1 MSEALFMI
9 GAAEAS
15 ARILEYIETLSK
27 ERVPLSAA
35 LGFVLAERV
44 VAPLSLPLWRNAS
57 MDGYAVRAVDV
68 ANTPVRLRVI
78 DEVPAGAVPRGGI
91 GAGEAM
97 KIMTGAPVPDGADTV
112 IRIEDTDRGDRTVE
126 IRNSRDSTKNIR
138 PLGEDYRTG
147 DTLGNPGD
155 VVTPGLIGVLASAGA
170 AHVTIY
176 RQPTVG
182 IVSSG
187 DELVM
192 LDRFESVLAGERIV
206 SSNSYSLPALVRE
219 AGALPRDMGIAVD
232 DPQALRERVEA
243 ARGCDLLVTTGGIS
257 VGDRDYTRTVLQEL
271 GADIKFWRVRIRPG
285 GPLAFGV
292 VDGRPW
298 IGLAGNPVSA
308 MVTFELYVRPAI
320 LKMSGHTRLFP
331 LPSRVVLEEPVAVSG
346 DLTHF
351 LRVVLTPRDGRLHA
365 RLTGTQSSGAL
376 MSMAR
381 ANALLIVPEGRR
393 EYREGE
399 ELNAIPLGVGQPSSD
414 VFPA

>member
-1 MSEALFMI
+1 MV

-15 ARILEYIETLSK
+15 ARILEHIPRLST

-35 LGFVLAERV
+35 LGSVLAEQV
-44 VAPLSLPLWRNAS
+44 VAPLSLPLWANSS
-57 MDGYAVRAVDV
+57 MDGYAVRSDDIS
-68 ANTPVRLRVI
+68 TIPTRLSVI
-78 DEVPAGAVPRGGI
+78 AEVPAGAVPGSGIARGQ
-91 GAGEAM
+91 AM
-97 KIMTGAPVPDGADTV
+97 KVMTGAPVPDGADSV
-112 IRIEDTDRGDRTVE
+112 IRIEDTDRGDQSIE
-126 IRNSRDSTKNIR
+126 IRNGRDIRKNIR
-138 PLGEDYRTG
+138 PRGEDYREG
-147 DTLGNPGD
+147 EALGEIGD
-155 VVTPGLIGVLASAGA
+155 VVTAALIGVLASAGA
-170 AHVTIY
+170 ANVTIY
-176 RQPTVG
+176 RKPTVG

-192 LDRFESVLAGERIV
+192 LDAFGSVLAGERIV
-206 SSNSYSLPALVRE
+206 SSNSYSIPALVRQ
-219 AGALPRDMGIAVD
+219 AGALPRDMGIAID
-232 DPQALRERVEA
+232 EPQALRTKVDA

-257 VGDRDYTRTVLQEL
+257 VGDRDYTRAVLEEL
-271 GADIKFWRVRIRPG
+271 GADMKFWRVRIRPG

-320 LKMSGHTRLFP
+320 LKMCGHTRLFP
-331 LPSRVVLEEPVAVSG
+331 LPSPTVLDDPVSVSG

-351 LRVVLTPRDGRLHA
+351 LRVIVAPRDGRLHA

-376 MSMAR
+376 TSMAR

-393 EYREGE
+393 EYPVGE
-399 ELNAIPLGVGQPSSD
+399 ELNTIPLGGGQLSSD

>member
-15 ARILEYIETLSK
+15 ARILEHIETLSK

-68 ANTPVRLRVI
+68 ANTPVRLHVI
-78 DEVPAGAVPRGGI
+78 DEVPAGAVPQGGI

-192 LDRFESVLAGERIV
+192 LDRFGSVLAGERIV

-232 DPQALRERVEA
+232 DPQALRERVEV

-320 LKMSGHTRLFP
+320 LKMCGHTRLFP
-331 LPSRVVLEEPVAVSG
+331 LPARIVLEEPVTVSG

-393 EYREGE
+393 EYGAGE
-399 ELNAIPLGVGQPSSD
+399 ELNAIPLGVGRPSSD

>member
-1 MSEALFMI
+1 MLRP
-9 GAAEAS
+9 AEAS
-15 ARILEYIETLSK
+15 ARILDHVQRLTT
-27 ERVPLSAA
+27 ERVPLASA
-35 LGFVLAERV
+35 LGFVLAEKV
-44 VAPLSLPLWRNAS
+44 VAPLSLPPWANAS
-57 MDGYAVRAVDV
+57 MDGYAVRADDIISVP
-68 ANTPVRLRVI
+68 TRLRVVA
-78 DEVPAGAVPRGGI
+78 EVPAGAVPPAGI
-91 GAGEAM
+91 QRGEAM

-112 IRIEDTDRGDRTVE
+112 IRVEDTDHGEHSVE
-126 IRNSRDSTKNIR
+126 VRSARDIARNIR
-138 PLGEDYRTG
+138 PRGEDYREG
-147 DTLGNPGD
+147 EVLGNMGD
-155 VVTPGLIGVLASAGA
+155 VVTPALIGVLASAGA

-192 LDRFESVLAGERIV
+192 LDRFGSVLAGERII

-219 AGALPRDMGIAVD
+219 AGALPRDMGIAAD
-232 DPQALRERVEA
+232 DPQALHERIEA

-257 VGDRDYTRTVLQEL
+257 VGDRDYTRAVLERL

-308 MVTFELYVRPAI
+308 MVTFELYVKPAI
-320 LKMSGHTRLFP
+320 LKMCGHTHIFP
-331 LPSRVVLEEPVAVSG
+331 LPTRVVLDAPVVVTG

-351 LRVVLTPRDGRLHA
+351 LRVVLTPRDGRLYA
-365 RLTGTQSSGAL
+365 RSTGTQSSGAL
-376 MSMAR
+376 TSMAR

-393 EYREGE
+393 EYSVGE
-399 ELNAIPLGVGQPSSD
+399 ELNAIRLGAGRLLSD

>member
-9 GAAEAS
+9 RAADAS
-15 ARILEYIETLSK
+15 ARILDHVERLTT

-35 LGFVLAERV
+35 LGFVLAEKV
-44 VAPLSLPLWRNAS
+44 VAPLSLPPWANAS
-57 MDGYAVRAVDV
+57 MDGYAVRADDMIS
-68 ANTPVRLRVI
+68 APTRLRVVA
-78 DEVPAGAVPRGGI
+78 EVPAGAMPPTGI
-91 GAGEAM
+91 QRGEAM
-97 KIMTGAPVPDGADTV
+97 KIMTGAPVPDGADSV
-112 IRIEDTDRGDRTVE
+112 IRVEDTDRGEQSVE
-126 IRNSRDSTKNIR
+126 IRNLRDAKRNIR
-138 PLGEDYRTG
+138 PRGEDYREG
-147 DTLGNPGD
+147 EALGNMGD
-155 VVTPGLIGVLASAGA
+155 VVTPALIGVLASAGA

-192 LDRFESVLAGERIV
+192 LKGFDAVLAGQRIV

-232 DPQALRERVEA
+232 DPQALRERIEA

-257 VGDRDYTRTVLQEL
+257 VGDRDYTRAVLEDL

-292 VDGRPW
+292 VDERPW

-308 MVTFELYVRPAI
+308 MVTFELYVKPAI
-320 LKMSGHTRLFP
+320 LKMCGHTNIFP
-331 LPSRVVLEEPVAVSG
+331 LPVRVTLDEPVTVSG

-351 LRVVLTPRDGRLHA
+351 LRVVLTPRNGRMHA

-376 MSMAR
+376 TSMAR
-381 ANALLIVPEGRR
+381 ANAFLIVPEGRR
-393 EYREGE
+393 EYQTGE
-399 ELNAIPLGVGQPSSD
+399 ELNAIPLGAGRPASD

>member
-15 ARILEYIETLSK
+15 ARILEYIDTLSK

-44 VAPLSLPLWRNAS
+44 VAPLSLPLWRNSS

-78 DEVPAGAVPRGGI
+78 DEVPAGAVPQGGI

-192 LDRFESVLAGERIV
+192 LDRFGSVLAGERII

-320 LKMSGHTRLFP
+320 LKMCGHTRLFP
-331 LPSRVVLEEPVAVSG
+331 LPSPVVLEEPVTVGG

-351 LRVVLTPRDGRLHA
+351 LRVVLTPRGGRLHA